1 MRVLIVEDC
10 FIQSTV
16 LSKILESENF
26 DVTGIC
32 RSSSDVMNSLENT
45 IPDLILMD
53 VFLNGDLNG
62 YQIMQI
68 IREKYDVPVIFVTA
82 IKQNDLYES
91 VKAMEKSFVLGKP
104 ISKPDLITAIQELMG
119 STAEC

>member
-1 MRVLIVEDC
+1 MIVEDC

-26 DVTGIC
+26 DVAGVC
-32 RSSSDVMNSLENT
+32 RSSTDVMNTLQDT

-82 IKQNDLYES
+82 IKQNDLYDS
-91 VKAMEKSFVLGKP
+91 VKAMENSFVLGKP
-104 ISKPDLITAIQELMG
+104 ISKPDLITAIKNLMG
-119 STAEC
+119 SHAASC

>member
-1 MRVLIVEDC
+1 MIVEDC

-26 DVTGIC
+26 NITGVC
-32 RSSSDVMNSLENT
+32 RSSTDVMNTLDHT

-68 IREKYDVPVIFVTA
+68 IREKYNVPVIFVTA

-91 VKAMEKSFVLGKP
+91 VKAMENSYVLGKP
-104 ISKPDLITAIQELMG
+104 ISKSDLISAINNLTG
-119 STAEC
+119 SHATC